1 MYFSKTSFLRC
12 ILAIKITSF
21 LTAGNYYYRLLSA
34 SCQEILRKNLP
45 IGNIYLLTVGNK
57 FYKIMLGGREMTSNI
72 GDFIKKLR
80 NKNNMTLTY
89 LENKSGVSN
98 SHISRIERGLRE
110 PSPDT
115 LKKLSGPL
123 GVSYKKL
130 LKVAGYL
137 DNEEQD
143 KKIENAL
150 SNDPELKEIWEQIS
164 KRDSLKLLFKQSKDM
179 TDEDIKQMIRIMN
192 AINENERKN
201 N

>member
-1 MYFSKTSFLRC
+1 M
-12 ILAIKITSF
+12 
-21 LTAGNYYYRLLSA
+21 
-34 SCQEILRKNLP
+34 
-45 IGNIYLLTVGNK
+45 LTVGNK

>member
-1 MYFSKTSFLRC
+1 
-12 ILAIKITSF
+12 
-21 LTAGNYYYRLLSA
+21 
-34 SCQEILRKNLP
+34 
-45 IGNIYLLTVGNK
+45 
-57 FYKIMLGGREMTSNI
+57 MTSNI